1 LKPETIFE
9 AAFRAR
15 SVRVARALLLAG
27 LLIAL
32 SACAPL
38 DVPAGVV
45 QDRADVTTPP
55 PTNVHT
61 VGQTFTAHQPN
72 LSAVEVLLAVQEAG
86 NRAPSA
92 VVFHLRASPEFHS
105 AESDSD
111 LATVVLDT
119 TPIQRDAI
127 LHFDFPPRSDSA
139 GKSYYFFLSSGADNP
154 DGLHCASLDVYREGE
169 RRADHQ
175 PVSGDLWFASYYT
188 YGPAEAAGELARG
201 LAGHG
206 LTPLAIL
213 LAALGLL
220 FLPGGAL
227 LAMAGYGHEEGTPG
241 TQGDTLAALALAFGL
256 SLALAPLLLLW
267 TTTAGLRLTPAWLL
281 ALLAVLALAGIKSQI
296 SNRKYQISNLP
307 WALACVSLLALILA
321 VRFIQ
326 IRGLVLPLWVDSL
339 HHTMLVHLIASE
351 GRIPSTYQPFIPVD
365 KVYYHFGFHAL
376 AAYFE
381 WLSGQATPQAVLVLG
396 QILNAG
402 AALSAYLL
410 AAHLTRR
417 RLVGLCAMLI
427 TGLLSAM
434 PAYYVSW
441 GRYTQLTGLNI
452 MPAAFV
458 LTTTWLEA
466 FLKSQISNHK
476 SQLAERRKSPREAS
490 NLHAKRPISLLLA
503 ALSLAGLF
511 LTHYRV
517 LFFAACFFLVYTVYR
532 AWTLRRERPRL
543 VRFGLGWLVL
553 AGIALLLAMP
563 WLVHVVRVAVLPL
576 DTFLFRI
583 RGSAAYNAAPLGYVL
598 TGADRILI
606 ALSLGGCLW
615 GFLRRERGVILTLA
629 WVLVV
634 FLGVNPS
641 VLGLS
646 TTGLTSNA
654 STLII
659 LYLPFGVASGYL
671 AVTAYDYVRAA
682 LAARAIR
689 KWGAPQAEHMSALL
703 LTKNK
708 DVGIIKREPET
719 LNLKPETIFGIGAV
733 VVFALVA
740 VWGTWQQIPIV
751 NPLTVLAQEQ
761 DLAAMEWIRANTSPS
776 AVFLVKTRLWM
787 PGVYMGSDGGWWIP
801 LLTGRQATLP
811 PVLYTEASPEYVARV
826 SALAR
831 AVSEAE
837 SLDGPEIRALLHT
850 WGVTHVYI
858 GASGDG
864 LAPWALAGSP
874 YYKLAYTNG
883 AVWIFELVS

>member
-1 LKPETIFE
+1 MEIEAETLNLKPSTIG
-9 AAFRAR
+9 
-15 SVRVARALLLAG
+15 LLAG
-27 LLIAL
+27 LLLAL

-38 DVPAGVV
+38 DVPADVV
-45 QDRADVTTPP
+45 QDRADGVTSSLTD
-55 PTNVHT
+55 VHT
-61 VGQTFTAHQPN
+61 VGQTFIARQPN
-72 LSAVEVLLAVQEAG
+72 LSAVELLLAVQEAED
-86 NRAPSA
+86 RVPSA
-92 VVFHLRASPEFHS
+92 VVFHLRTSP
-105 AESDSD
+105 DVDTD

-119 TPIQRDAI
+119 TPVRRDAI
-127 LHFDFPPRSDSA
+127 LHFDFPPRPDSA
-139 GKSYYFFLSSGADNP
+139 GKSYYFFLSAAPDNP
-154 DGLHCASLDVYREGE
+154 DGLQYASLDVYHGGE

-175 PVSGDLWFASYYT
+175 PAPGDLWFASYYT

-201 LAGHG
+201 LTGSGSA
-206 LTPLAIL
+206 PLAVL

-227 LAMAGYGHEEGTPG
+227 LAMAAYGRRNASSLTSEEGPPG
-241 TQGDTLAALALAFGL
+241 AQGDSLATLALAFGL

-267 TTTAGLRLTPAWLL
+267 TTAAGLRLTPAWLL
-281 ALLAVLALAGIKSQI
+281 AFLALLALGGIKSHI
-296 SNRKYQISNLP
+296 SNRTYRLSNLP
-307 WALACVSLLALILA
+307 WAAACVSLLALILA

-326 IRGLVLPLWVDSL
+326 VRGLVLPLWVDSL
-339 HHTMLVHLIASE
+339 HHTMLAHLIAGE

-365 KVYYHFGFHAL
+365 KVYYHYGFHAL
-376 AAYFE
+376 AAYFQ

-410 AAHLTRR
+410 AVYLTRR
-417 RLVGLCAMLI
+417 RLVGLCAILI
-427 TGLLSAM
+427 TGLLSTM

-441 GRYTQLTGLNI
+441 GRYTQLAGLNI

-458 LTTTWLEA
+458 LTTAWLEA
-466 FLKSQISNHK
+466 FSEIRNSKFEIRIS
-476 SQLAERRKSPREAS
+476 L
-490 NLHAKRPISLLLA
+490 LLLA

-543 VRFGLGWLVL
+543 LRFGLAWLVL
-553 AGIALLLAMP
+553 GGAALLLAMP

-583 RGSAAYNAAPLGYVL
+583 RGSASYNAAPLGYVL
-598 TGADRILI
+598 TGADRVLI

-615 GFLRRERGVILTLA
+615 GFLRRERGVILNLA

-641 VLGLS
+641 ALGLP

-659 LYLPFGVASGYL
+659 LYLPFSVASGYL
-671 AVTAYDYVRAA
+671 AVTMYDYVRAI
-682 LAARAIR
+682 LASGRNVLAMDTSYTRHANT
-689 KWGAPQAEHMSALL
+689 AEILRVPSWFIP
-703 LTKNK
+703 
-708 DVGIIKREPET
+708 GI
-719 LNLKPETIFGIGAV
+719 AV

-751 NPLTVLAQEQ
+751 NPLTVLAREP
-761 DLAAMEWIRANTSPS
+761 DLAAMAWIRANVPPS

-801 LLTGRQATLP
+801 LLTGRQATFP
-811 PVLYTEASPEYVARV
+811 PVLYMEASPEYVARV
-826 SALAR
+826 SELAQV
-831 AVSEAE
+831 VSETE
-837 SLDGPEIRALLHT
+837 SLDGPEIRGLLRS

-858 GASGDG
+858 GAGGEG

-883 AVWIFELVS
+883 AVWIFEVIDLPGR